1 MRKKNDA
8 LRGILL
14 THAQD
19 IVEAEGPAG
28 LNIRRLATRAGI
40 APGTVYHY
48 FKDKDT
54 LLLAITENGWRGSMR
69 PFRQADYA
77 GTFTGKV
84 RALHAALAEALRSPS
99 GRLMLSLGSARE
111 AGRERMALVRA
122 DVRALIL
129 DWLTMDTR
137 ISPAIWQGD
146 FTPFRMAEFVTDNLF
161 SLLVQDEDCLRFFL
175 DILDRIL
182 NHREE

>member
-19 IVEAEGPAG
+19 IVTAEGTAG

-54 LLLAITENGWRGSMR
+54 LLLAITENGWRGSLR
-69 PFRQADYA
+69 PFRQTAYA
-77 GTFTGKV
+77 GTFSQKV
-84 RALHAALAEALRSPS
+84 RALHASLTETLHSPA
-99 GRLMLSLGSARE
+99 GRLMLDLGSARE
-111 AGRERMALVRA
+111 AGRERMALVRT
-122 DVRALIL
+122 DVRALAL
-129 DWLTMDTR
+129 DWLLTDSR
-137 ISPAIWQGD
+137 IRPDLWQGD
-146 FTPFRMAEFVTDNLF
+146 FTPERMAEFVTDNLF
-161 SLLVQDEDCLRFFL
+161 SLLTQNEDCLRFFL

-182 NHREE
+182 ENREG